1 MALTHERHFARR
13 FCRYSGNI
21 AMRYFLH
28 NQKVVRE
35 TLCVSSALL
44 FFAGII
50 SPRQKWTKVR
60 ITKSEISMRTW
71 RSPMNAA
78 SQGAFVVIPEISLC
92 DISGITIQV
101 HPTLGACFGTHA
113 GFLYPQRLQ
122 HLRHA
127 RKVSCI
133 LQYAPC
139 LACIVIRPALPLL

>member
-35 TLCVSSALL
+35 TLCVSSAQL
-44 FFAGII
+44 FFAGNI

-71 RSPMNAA
+71 RSPMSAT
-78 SQGAFVVIPEISLC
+78 SQGAFVVMPETSHS
-92 DISGITIQV
+92 DISYITREVCDQTSAKGYLRKKFKI
-101 HPTLGACFGTHA
+101 L
-113 GFLYPQRLQ
+113 
-122 HLRHA
+122 HLDT
-127 RKVSCI
+127 KI
-133 LQYAPC
+133 LHF
-139 LACIVIRPALPLL
+139 R